1 MRPSSRVHPAAAA
14 ALVALLALAAG
25 AALPARAEVQV
36 KLKLP
41 QRAKLDL
48 RGKDSVTIAPF
59 IVVAKESEAKTETK
73 NIDVE
78 KEFRRYL
85 EKILRRETDLRVIDP
100 GPINLPS
107 FQLDDLVKNADFWR
121 EVGDKTQAGLIVTG
135 SLDFDIQDRSGYKT
149 QEFVSPV
156 DGRTYYRQELVEQT
170 GFEYDILMVVMDG
183 GTGKELYRDNFKDFQ
198 SFQKDDVSAISGMFE
213 NLYSLEDRI
222 LAVFTQKE
230 IETTRVLFTHAR

>member
-1 MRPSSRVHPAAAA
+1 MTPSPRFQPVAAVLLAG
-14 ALVALLALAAG
+14 LLAL

-59 IVVAKESEAKTETK
+59 VVVAKESETKGETK

-100 GPINLPS
+100 GPIYLPT
-107 FQLDDLVKNADFWR
+107 FDLDELAKSRDFWR
-121 EVGDKTQAGLIVTG
+121 DVGNRTQADLIVSG
-135 SLDFDIQDRSGYKT
+135 SLDFDVQDRSGYKT
-149 QEFVSPV
+149 EEFVSPV
-156 DGRTYYRQELVEQT
+156 DGRTYYRQVLVEQT
-170 GFEYDILMVVMDG
+170 GFQYDILMVVMDG
-183 GTGKELYRDNFKDFQ
+183 GTGEELYRDNFKDFQ
-198 SFQKDDVSAISGMFE
+198 SFQKDEVSAISGMFE
-213 NLYSLEDRI
+213 NLYSLEDKI
-222 LAVFTQKE
+222 LGVFTQKE
-230 IETTRVLFTHAR
+230 VETTRVLFTHSR

>member
-1 MRPSSRVHPAAAA
+1 MRPSSRVHPA
-14 ALVALLALAAG
+14 VALSLALAALLAV

-59 IVVAKESEAKTETK
+59 IVVAKESETKTETK

-100 GPINLPS
+100 GPVNLPS

-121 EVGDKTQAGLIVTG
+121 EVGDRTQADLIVTG

-170 GFEYDILMVVMDG
+170 GFEYDILMVVLDG
-183 GTGKELYRDNFKDFQ
+183 GSGKELYRDNFKDFQ

-230 IETTRVLFTHAR
+230 VETTRVLFTHAR